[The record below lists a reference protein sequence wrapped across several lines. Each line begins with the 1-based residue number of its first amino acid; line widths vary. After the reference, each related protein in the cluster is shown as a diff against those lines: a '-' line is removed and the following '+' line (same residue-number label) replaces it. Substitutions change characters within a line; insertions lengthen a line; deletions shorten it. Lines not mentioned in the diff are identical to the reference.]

1 MSIKQI
7 SAPKLKSLLGDESI
21 LFLDVRELN
30 EYEFSRIEGSVLI
43 PLNELPDYV
52 HMLEVGQQIVLIC
65 HHGIRSQQAAGYLET
80 QGFTDLSNLVGG
92 VNAWAIECDPEM
104 PRY

>member
-7 SAPKLKSLLGDESI
+7 SAPELQTLLNDDRI
-21 LFLDVRELN
+21 LLLDVRELN
-30 EYEFSRIEGSVLI
+30 EYEFSRIKGSVLI
-43 PLNELPDYV
+43 PLNELPEYV
-52 HMLEVGQQIVLIC
+52 HMLDPQQTIVLIC

-80 QGFTDLSNLVGG
+80 QGFNNLMNLVGG
-92 VNAWAIECDPEM
+92 INAWAIECDPEM